1 VMDFFKIGS
10 HKLFAGGL
18 TSNHDPLDLCLLSSK
33 DHRREPLVPCL
44 LLLLMLVLSL
54 LLFNNGPFVK
64 QQVIWGQ
71 RSKFPN
77 LSVNGPFNPG
87 V

>member
-1 VMDFFKIGS
+1 
-10 HKLFAGGL
+10 
-18 TSNHDPLDLCLLSSK
+18 
-33 DHRREPLVPCL
+33 VPCL